1 VGAKGFFFL
10 KTPTL
15 PFPLGKGV
23 SGAPEAAVCDWKGVS
38 GAPEAAVC
46 DWKGVSGAP
55 RTTVCDW
62 KVAIKATF
70 AIGRG
75 RLKARLRLEGQL
87 RERSGL
93 PFAIGKPKT

>member
-15 PFPLGKGV
+15 PFPLGKG
-23 SGAPEAAVCDWKGVS
+23 GF